1 MKPGTRGS
9 ETLRPT
15 RKISSESRSL
25 DEGLKAVPMP
35 KLLAGSVL
43 FLLLFPLLAG
53 GQEPSQ
59 EPLVVSLEMHPAYPI
74 KKVAPVYPPLARQAR
89 IQGTVIVRVVISV
102 SGDIASVQLISGHA
116 MLAPAAMEAVK
127 KWKYQPYMFDGRA
140 VEVETKIQVNFML
153 RE

>member
-1 MKPGTRGS
+1 M
-9 ETLRPT
+9 
-15 RKISSESRSL
+15 
-25 DEGLKAVPMP
+25 A

-43 FLLLFPLLAG
+43 FLLLFPSLAA

-59 EPLVVSLEMHPAYPI
+59 EPVEISPEEQHTHLI

-89 IQGTVIVRVVISV
+89 IQGTVIIGVVINQ

-116 MLAPAAMEAVK
+116 MLAPAAIEAVK
-127 KWKYQPYMFDGRA
+127 QWKYQPCLVDGQA
-140 VEVETKIQVNFML
+140 VEAETKIQVTFTL